1 MSASYKMLIIVSFDV
16 KIIHMKKDMK
26 INKKDIFYTILFTVF
41 LLTYMIVLAI
51 SDDYARSLKDTGS
64 YMLHYYPGIMR
75 ILGFV
80 SFWLSRRFVKSERIR
95 RLILV
100 VADTIF
106 IISVALL
113 IGDVKGTGVI
123 IMLFALSFSLG
134 HLGGLIY
141 YCIFAAFSVSA
152 HKGRVIGFS
161 CAVSILLQFFLDG
174 LTDSITR
181 LVIASVI
188 FLLIS
193 YMTLKTPVDFILEDP
208 LPYAGDSQAFTHNV
222 KLQLTAIISV
232 VIICALLAC
241 RTDIAFLSMSYSG
254 DVNIYSYPRLAMVA
268 GYLIMGVVADMK
280 DHKLAGT
287 VFFSGMLL
295 SAILVL
301 MPFVSGGYG
310 IFLSVYYFFISLYIF
325 FYTYS
330 FISVAPRTHSP
341 ELWASIGRPLSDLCV
356 APISFIMLKIGNER
370 LNALPIYYA
379 LYYFL
384 LLIILYILTSL
395 IKLDPNLSGNALPG
409 LNSISQ
415 GTDSKE
421 QPARDALP
429 DAAARLDTWLAE
441 FPLTP
446 RERDVARL
454 LISTDKPIK
463 AIASELDISERSVYR
478 YASSIYE
485 KTGIDNRTG
494 LIKNYMS

>member
-1 MSASYKMLIIVSFDV
+1 
-16 KIIHMKKDMK
+16 MK
-26 INKKDIFYTILFTVF
+26 ISKKDIFYTILFTEF

-51 SDDYARSLKDTGS
+51 SDDYARSLSDTGS
-64 YMLHYYPGIMR
+64 YMLHYSPGIMR
-75 ILGFV
+75 ILGFA
-80 SFWLSRRFVKSERIR
+80 SFWLSRRFITGERIR
-95 RLILV
+95 RLILIA
-100 VADTIF
+100 ADTIF
-106 IISVALL
+106 IISAALL
-113 IGDVKGTGVI
+113 IGDIKGTGVI
-123 IMLFALSFSLG
+123 IVLFALSFSLG

-141 YCIFAAFSVSA
+141 YCISAAFSVST
-152 HKGRVIGFS
+152 HKGRIIGFS
-161 CAVSILLQFFLDG
+161 CAASILLQFLLDG
-174 LTDSITR
+174 LTDNIMR
-181 LVIASVI
+181 LVIAAVI

-193 YMTLKTPVDFILEDP
+193 YLTLKTPADFILEDP
-208 LPYAGDSQAFTHNV
+208 LPYAGDSEAFTRNV
-222 KLQLTAIISV
+222 RLQLIAIVSV
-232 VIICALLAC
+232 VIICGLLAC

-268 GYLIMGVVADMK
+268 GYIIMGIVADMK
-280 DHKLAGT
+280 DHKLTGT

-295 SAILVL
+295 SAVLVL
-301 MPFVSGGYG
+301 MPFVSGDYG

-330 FISVAPRTHSP
+330 FISVAPRTHAP

-370 LNALPIYYA
+370 LNASPIYYA

-384 LLIILYILTSL
+384 LLIILYILTSM
-395 IKLDPNLSGNALPG
+395 IKLDPNLAGNGPA
-409 LNSISQ
+409 
-415 GTDSKE
+415 GTDSKD
-421 QPARDALP
+421 QPAQDSDRGADS
-429 DAAARLDTWLAE
+429 RLDMWLDE

-454 LISTDKPIK
+454 LINTDKPIK